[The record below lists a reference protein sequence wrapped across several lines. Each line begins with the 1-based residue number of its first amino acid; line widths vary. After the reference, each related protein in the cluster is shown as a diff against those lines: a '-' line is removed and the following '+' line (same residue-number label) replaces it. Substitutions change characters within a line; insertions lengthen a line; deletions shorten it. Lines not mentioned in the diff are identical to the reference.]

1 MSSYSVFVESHIA
14 ESLPQ
19 LKLKERS
26 QILKLLKKLRS
37 NPFLEGDYVERDNIG
52 RPVQVVILANHAL
65 WFWADH
71 AVKEVKIIDLRLAGR

>member
-19 LKLKERS
+19 MKLKERN
-26 QILKLLKKLRS
+26 QILGLLKKLRS

-52 RPVQVVILANHAL
+52 RPVQVVVVGNHAL
-65 WFWADH
+65 WFWTDH
-71 AVKEVKIIDLRLAGR
+71 AVKEVKVIDLKLAGR